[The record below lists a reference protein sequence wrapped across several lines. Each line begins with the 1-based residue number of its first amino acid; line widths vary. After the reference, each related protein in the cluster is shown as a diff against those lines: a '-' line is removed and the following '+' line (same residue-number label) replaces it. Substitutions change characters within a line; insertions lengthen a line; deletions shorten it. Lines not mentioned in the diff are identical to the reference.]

1 MPYKANES
9 RRHKFEKTKYRIT
22 NWPEYNQ
29 ALRKRGSITV
39 WFSED
44 MMSQW
49 YAIGA
54 DLGRGRP
61 QVYSNS
67 AIECYL
73 MLRQVYRLP
82 LRQTEGLVGSLVD
95 LMKLDLEA
103 PDYTTLSKRSVS
115 LELQRLVD
123 SIEPGSH
130 VIIDSTGLKVYGKD
144 EWHQEKHG
152 VKAKRSWR
160 KLHLAV
166 DEKHQIVACD
176 LTDKFVGDPI
186 AAQDLLAQIDALGKV
201 VADGAYDTHATY
213 ETARAI
219 NQDVDIVIPPGV
231 DAVVSDDSDPQ
242 RNKPIEALKDHSRIW
257 WQKLTDYGKQAYA
270 EPAMLRYKTIIGPKM
285 KACEM
290 AQQKTEA
297 QVSVHVLNRM
307 TALGMPQSVK
317 A

>member
-29 ALRKRGSITV
+29 ALRSRGNVTF

-44 MMSQW
+44 MLAQW
-49 YAIGA
+49 YATGSE
-54 DLGRGRP
+54 LGRGRP
-61 QVYSNS
+61 HVYSDM
-67 AIECYL
+67 AIECCL
-73 MLRQVYRLP
+73 TLRQVYCLP
-82 LRQTEGLVGSLVD
+82 LRQTQGFVCSLID
-95 LMKLDLEA
+95 IMELTIEA
-103 PDYTTLSKRSVS
+103 PDYTTLSKRSGS

-123 SIEPGSH
+123 TIEQGSH

-152 VKAKRSWR
+152 VTAKRSWR

-176 LTDKFVGDPI
+176 LTDKSVGDPT
-186 AAQDLLAQIDALGKV
+186 AAQDLLTQIDALGKV

-213 ETARAI
+213 EAARAI
-219 NQDVDIVIPPGV
+219 NQDADIVIPPGV

-242 RNKPIEALKDHSRIW
+242 RNKHIEALKDHSRIW

-270 EPAMLRYKTIIGPKM
+270 ELAMLRYKTIIGPKM
-285 KACEM
+285 KAREM

-297 QVSVHVLNRM
+297 QISVRVLNRM

-317 A
+317 V